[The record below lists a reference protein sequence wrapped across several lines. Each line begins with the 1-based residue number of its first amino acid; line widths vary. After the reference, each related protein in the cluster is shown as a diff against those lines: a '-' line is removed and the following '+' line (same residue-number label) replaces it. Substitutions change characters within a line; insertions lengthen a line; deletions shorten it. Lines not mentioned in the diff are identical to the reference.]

1 MNFFKKIYTKIVIAT
16 FSVTVLT
23 KMSFKRRG
31 EEAGL
36 VCTQTVEQRWKM

>member
-23 KMSFKRRG
+23 TKMSFKRIG
-31 EEAGL
+31 GKF
-36 VCTQTVEQRWKM
+36 VCTHAVEKRWKI